1 MINGIKIN
9 EINVEWVTSVKT
21 FCPLHHKKAGLVRE
35 YLEFS
40 REQTPDSNRSTSSS
54 PSRESIPRSSGYL
67 YEPHVAAREFAS
79 QSRYA

>member
-1 MINGIKIN
+1 M
-9 EINVEWVTSVKT
+9 
-21 FCPLHHKKAGLVRE
+21 RE

-67 YEPHVAAREFAS
+67 YEPHAAREFAS
-79 QSRYA
+79 QSRYVGMREILV

>member
-1 MINGIKIN
+1 MGDKCKNLFPPP
-9 EINVEWVTSVKT
+9 S
-21 FCPLHHKKAGLVRE
+21 KKAGLVRE

-67 YEPHVAAREFAS
+67 YEPHAAREFAS
-79 QSRYA
+79 QSRCVCPADFSLVTSEL

>member
-1 MINGIKIN
+1 MGNKCKN
-9 EINVEWVTSVKT
+9 LFLLYPPPS
-21 FCPLHHKKAGLVRE
+21 KKAGLVRE

-67 YEPHVAAREFAS
+67 YEPHMAAREFAS
-79 QSRYA
+79 QSRYAFFFS

>member
-1 MINGIKIN
+1 MGDKCKNLFPPP
-9 EINVEWVTSVKT
+9 S
-21 FCPLHHKKAGLVRE
+21 KKAGLVRE

-67 YEPHVAAREFAS
+67 YEPHVMAAREFAS